1 MQHILVILIKNED
14 TSKDEIHILY
24 VQHSKT
30 STMYLL
36 NCNRTH
42 KLVIVW

>member
-1 MQHILVILIKNED
+1 MQHSLVILIKNEEA
-14 TSKDEIHILY
+14 SKDEIHILY
-24 VQHSKT
+24 VKHSKT
-30 STMYLL
+30 STTYLL